1 MPKDGTTQ
9 RDAERGPV
17 SVADLLARHHGVD
30 QVREPQARELGRHH
44 EPALV
49 PTTRPSD
56 TTDTG
61 QMFVTDLLRRE
72 GREEEPPPSPA
83 RPSRMYSLVAVLACL
98 ALLFGAVIASAAAL
112 SGPRT
117 ERAAPSSP
125 VPSSIA
131 GAEAMRPDL
140 IKASVDFAP
149 SPAPDTADPAATAP
163 AQTLPSTTTRAQPA
177 PAADRTVPGRDDL
190 QPPPTAAPEP
200 PTNLDEDPILGI
212 VAGFYGD
219 VAATP
224 QQAFGLLDPQMRGSG
239 YNDFRKG
246 WADVERVTVDDIRH
260 DGPNA
265 VLVTASLERSDGS
278 VLRTVQRV
286 LVTLGAQPR
295 ITDAR
300 LLSASRS

>member
-1 MPKDGTTQ
+1 MAKDGTTR
-9 RDAERGPV
+9 RDAERRPV
-17 SVADLLARHHGVD
+17 SVADLLARHQGVGK
-30 QVREPQARELGRHH
+30 VREPQAGELGRHH

-72 GREEEPPPSPA
+72 GREEEPPPPPA
-83 RPSRMYSLVAVLACL
+83 RPSRMHSLVAVLACL

-140 IKASVDFAP
+140 IKAQVDFAP
-149 SPAPDTADPAATAP
+149 QPAPDTGDPAAAPP
-163 AQTLPSTTTRAQPA
+163 AQTLPSTTTPAQPA
-177 PAADRTVPGRDDL
+177 PAASRTVPGRDDL
-190 QPPPTAAPEP
+190 QPPRTAAPEP
-200 PTNLDEDPILGI
+200 PTTLDEDPILDT
-212 VAGFYGD
+212 VAAFYEN
-219 VAATP
+219 VTATP
-224 QQAFGLLDPQMRGSG
+224 QQAFGLLDPQLRGSG
-239 YNDFRKG
+239 YLDFRKG

-278 VLRTVQRV
+278 VLRTVQRM